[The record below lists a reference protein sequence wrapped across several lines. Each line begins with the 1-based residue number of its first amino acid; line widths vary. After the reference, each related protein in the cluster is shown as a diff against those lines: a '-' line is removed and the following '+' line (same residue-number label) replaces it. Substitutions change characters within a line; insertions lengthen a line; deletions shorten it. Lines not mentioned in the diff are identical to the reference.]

1 MDDLLILYFG
11 NYVRHC
17 KLQGINYIH
26 RLASGETM
34 AKEESMTLK
43 AWEITNKTMNLDNT
57 ILNTVTAKHMV
68 LDFS

>member
-1 MDDLLILYFG
+1 
-11 NYVRHC
+11 
-17 KLQGINYIH
+17 
-26 RLASGETM
+26 M